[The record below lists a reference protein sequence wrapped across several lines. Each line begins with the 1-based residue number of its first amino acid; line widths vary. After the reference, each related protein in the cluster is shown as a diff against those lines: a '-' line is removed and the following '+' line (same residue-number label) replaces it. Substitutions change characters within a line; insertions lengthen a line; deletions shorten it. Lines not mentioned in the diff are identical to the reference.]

1 MKFVYSLHC
10 LWFESSECRI
20 TISIFHCILDS
31 SPKTSVSKNIHLLSK
46 ESMQDTV
53 NMLSTPTRKNRFM
66 LDQNQRNMNDDS
78 PVLSQ
83 EPINIS
89 WKWNNEGTPIRAA
102 NKTSK
107 LRRSITNSS
116 PQLQHLQRLS
126 TKRYGSENQNG
137 MPAATTSA
145 QSPKLM
151 AEPETHSP
159 KGLYKFQEEMR
170 KIQFDTESDTSCDT
184 FNDKSMTA
192 DTGYPTN
199 PDGGAAPAQL
209 QTNDRYN
216 DSLNIE
222 MDTNGPIQSSTQID
236 NRGIDQN
243 LANDLMDDSDFD
255 QFLLTCQEPAE
266 KKAANTIATNHSTTV
281 TNQTNVKKASSA
293 PEIKTTNSS
302 NNSSNNSG
310 SNWMLFD
317 DDCFDD
323 LVKDFDVDIPSDSLN
338 TSAKFTRHKS
348 MPQHPHTPT
357 TSNAKVVKPQQ
368 STHLNYNYN
377 RKSFTRHESMPI
389 TNSSINR
396 PSMANNN
403 VNQHQ
408 NSSEFQTNCFISQ
421 LTWETIEIFIAFV
434 FLSNKQQSHH
444 RKQGNVLRKR

>member
-1 MKFVYSLHC
+1 
-10 LWFESSECRI
+10 
-20 TISIFHCILDS
+20 
-31 SPKTSVSKNIHLLSK
+31 
-46 ESMQDTV
+46 MQDTV

-89 WKWNNEGTPIRAA
+89 WKWNNEGTPIRAT

-116 PQLQHLQRLS
+116 PQLQHLHRLS

-137 MPAATTSA
+137 MPTATTTTSI

-170 KIQFDTESDTSCDT
+170 KIQFDTESDTSCDN

-199 PDGGAAPAQL
+199 PDGAPAL
-209 QTNDRYN
+209 FHTNDRYN
-216 DSLNIE
+216 DNLDIE
-222 MDTNGPIQSSTQID
+222 MNLNDPIQSSTQMD
-236 NRGIDQN
+236 SNGIDPN
-243 LANDLMDDSDFD
+243 VANDLMDDSDFD
-255 QFLLTCQEPAE
+255 QFLLTCQIPAE
-266 KKAANTIATNHSTTV
+266 KKECVRQMADQSTTV
-281 TNQTNVKKASSA
+281 TNNQTHVKKASSA
-293 PEIKTTNSS
+293 PEIKTMSSS

-310 SNWMLFD
+310 SNSLLFD

-348 MPQHPHTPT
+348 MPQHPQTPT
-357 TSNAKVVKPQQ
+357 TSNAKVFKPQQ
-368 STHLNYNYN
+368 STHLNNNFN

-396 PSMANNN
+396 TSMTNNN
-403 VNQHQ
+403 VNHHQ
-408 NSSEFQTNCFISQ
+408 SSEFRLNLFRKLIYSLFLCVFSSLHQTALSSSQ
-421 LTWETIEIFIAFV
+421 TRKCTSEEIAEKRRIA
-434 FLSNKQQSHH
+434 LERLKS
-444 RKQGNVLRKR
+444 RKQSKTNT